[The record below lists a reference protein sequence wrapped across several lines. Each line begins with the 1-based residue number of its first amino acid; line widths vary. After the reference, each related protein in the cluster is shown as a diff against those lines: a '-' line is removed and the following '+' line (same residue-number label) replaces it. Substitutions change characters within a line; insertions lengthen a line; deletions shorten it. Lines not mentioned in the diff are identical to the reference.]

1 MAEEERTYKSKTNKI
16 KEPKMN
22 ELTIPTKISES
33 QPKPTK
39 AQLVDAL
46 FQQAKAN
53 YHEEEARKSKLR
65 EDLHTEGKKY
75 AIEVLNKKPNPFAK
89 AEVNINSHYSRV
101 NIILTVE
108 DPKVLKLCKKL
119 KDSRHSY
126 FDEAG
131 VKKEIRESLKG
142 PNPLLGSQHQ
152 QALKDL
158 LDQIMGKGKTI
169 EV

>member
-1 MAEEERTYKSKTNKI
+1 
-16 KEPKMN
+16 MN

-39 AQLVDAL
+39 SQLVEAL

-53 YHEEEARKSKLR
+53 YQEEEARKKKLR
-65 EDLHTEGKKY
+65 EDIEAESKQY
-75 AIEVLNKKPNPFAK
+75 AIEVLKKKKNPFAN
-89 AEVNINSHYSRV
+89 AEVNINYRYNNDQIS
-101 NIILTVE
+101 IILTVQ
-108 DPKVLKLCKKL
+108 DTKVDKLCKKL
-119 KDSRHSY
+119 KDSGHSY
-126 FDEAG
+126 FDDVG

-142 PNPLLGSQHQ
+142 PNPLLGSQHK

>member
-1 MAEEERTYKSKTNKI
+1 
-16 KEPKMN
+16 MN

-39 AQLVDAL
+39 SQLVDAL

-53 YHEEEARKSKLR
+53 YQEEEARKRKLR
-65 EDLHTEGKKY
+65 KDIEAESKQY
-75 AIEVLNKKPNPFAK
+75 AIEVLKKKPNPFAK
-89 AEVNINSHYSRV
+89 AEVNV
-101 NIILTVE
+101 NYQYGQDHVSIIL
-108 DPKVLKLCKKL
+108 KVQDTKVNKLCKKL
-119 KDSRHSY
+119 KDSGYGH
-126 FDEAG
+126 FDDVD
-131 VKKEIRESLKG
+131 VKKEIRESLNG
-142 PNPLLGSQHQ
+142 PNPLLGSQHK

>member
-1 MAEEERTYKSKTNKI
+1 
-16 KEPKMN
+16 MN

-53 YHEEEARKSKLR
+53 YQEEEARKRKLR
-65 EDLHTEGKKY
+65 EDIEAESKQY
-75 AIEVLNKKPNPFAK
+75 AIEVLKKKKNPFAN
-89 AEVNINSHYSRV
+89 AEVNV
-101 NIILTVE
+101 NYRYNNDQISIILTVQ
-108 DPKVLKLCKKL
+108 DPKVVKLCKKL
-119 KDSRHSY
+119 KDSGNSY
-126 FDEAG
+126 FNEAG

-142 PNPLLGSQHQ
+142 PNPLLGSQHK

>member
-1 MAEEERTYKSKTNKI
+1 
-16 KEPKMN
+16 MN
-22 ELTIPTKISES
+22 ELTMPTKISES

-39 AQLVDAL
+39 AQLVEAL

-53 YHEEEARKSKLR
+53 YQEEEDRKKKLR
-65 EDLHTEGKKY
+65 EDIEAESKQY
-75 AIEVLNKKPNPFAK
+75 AIEVLKKKLNPFAK
-89 AEVNINSHYSRV
+89 AKVIVNCNYAQNHV

-108 DPKVLKLCKKL
+108 DPKVVKLCKKL
-119 KDSRHSY
+119 KDSGYSH

-142 PNPLLGSQHQ
+142 PNPLLGSQHK

>member
-1 MAEEERTYKSKTNKI
+1 
-16 KEPKMN
+16 MN

-39 AQLVDAL
+39 AQLVEAL

-53 YHEEEARKSKLR
+53 YQEEEDRKKKLR
-65 EDLHTEGKKY
+65 EDLDTEGKQY
-75 AIEVLNKKPNPFAK
+75 AIEVLKKKKDPFAN
-89 AEVNINSHYSRV
+89 AEVNV
-101 NIILTVE
+101 NYRYNNDQISIILTVQ
-108 DPKVLKLCKKL
+108 DTKVDKLCKKL
-119 KDSRHSY
+119 KDSGHSY
-126 FDEAG
+126 FDDVG

-142 PNPLLGSQHQ
+142 PNPLLGSQHK

-158 LDQIMGKGKTI
+158 LDQIMGKGKAI

>member
-1 MAEEERTYKSKTNKI
+1 
-16 KEPKMN
+16 MN
-22 ELTIPTKISES
+22 ELAIPTKISES

-53 YHEEEARKSKLR
+53 YQEEEDRKKKLR
-65 EDLHTEGKKY
+65 EDLDTEGKQY
-75 AIEVLNKKPNPFAK
+75 AIEVLKKKPNPFAN
-89 AEVNINSHYSRV
+89 AEVNV
-101 NIILTVE
+101 NYRYNNDQISIILTVQ
-108 DPKVLKLCKKL
+108 DTKVDKLCKKL
-119 KDSRHSY
+119 KDLGHSY
-126 FDEAG
+126 FDGVG

-142 PNPLLGSQHQ
+142 PNPLLGSQHK

-158 LDQIMGKGKTI
+158 LDQIMGKGKAI